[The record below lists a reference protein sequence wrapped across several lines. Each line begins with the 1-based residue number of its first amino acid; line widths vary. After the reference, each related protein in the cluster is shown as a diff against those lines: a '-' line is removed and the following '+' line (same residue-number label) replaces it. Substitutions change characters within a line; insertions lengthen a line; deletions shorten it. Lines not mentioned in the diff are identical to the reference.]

1 MLAAL
6 DLFGSLL
13 ASTARMWRGT
23 MARPGPERPSQP
35 LELYEF
41 EACPFCRLV
50 REALTAL
57 DLDAVIHP
65 TPRGGQR
72 FRPRVIEMGGRAQ
85 FPYLV
90 DPGNDAA
97 MYESADI
104 VRYLYATYGDR
115 PAPPGLLRLIDVP
128 TSSLASALR
137 FGAGRAA
144 RPSRAPERP
153 LELYS
158 FESSPFSRPVRERL
172 CALEL
177 PYLLRSM
184 GKALW
189 RDVGPAGW
197 RGRLFPD
204 LPVQGRNRVALL
216 ERAGKV
222 QVPYLVDPNTGVE
235 MFESRD
241 ILAYLDET
249 YAL

>member
-1 MLAAL
+1 MPAL
-6 DLFGSLL
+6 LDVFGSIL

-23 MARPGPERPSQP
+23 MAHPAARQPLRP

-50 REALTAL
+50 RETLTTL

-65 TPRGGQR
+65 TPRGGER
-72 FRPRVIEMGGRAQ
+72 FRPRVVEMGGRAQ

-90 DPGNDAA
+90 DPGTGAA
-97 MYESADI
+97 LDESADI
-104 VRYLYATYGDR
+104 VRYLYLTYGGR
-115 PAPPGLLRLIDVP
+115 PPPPGLLRLIDVP

-137 FGAGRAA
+137 LGAGRAA
-144 RPSRAPERP
+144 RPSKAPERP

-158 FESSPFSRPVRERL
+158 FESSPYCRRVRERL

-177 PYLLRSM
+177 PYVLRST
-184 GKALW
+184 GKAMWQDLGVPGM
-189 RDVGPAGW
+189 RA
-197 RGRLFPD
+197 RLFPD
-204 LPVQGRNRVALL
+204 LPVQGRNRRALL

-235 MFESRD
+235 LFESSD
-241 ILAYLDET
+241 ILAYLDAT
-249 YAL
+249 YAA